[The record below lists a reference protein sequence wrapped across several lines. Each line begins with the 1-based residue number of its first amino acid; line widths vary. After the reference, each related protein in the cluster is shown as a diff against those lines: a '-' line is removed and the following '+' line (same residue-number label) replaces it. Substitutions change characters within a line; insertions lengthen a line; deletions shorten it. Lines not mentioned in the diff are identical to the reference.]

1 MDVFS
6 YMEKAYKAM
15 KLIKDTLDDLKDA
28 PDNLQLLRL
37 RASSIEELLNR
48 LDQLP
53 PCSSSGAADAD
64 LQCLAVIAAK
74 RLEEVEGF
82 LAKMRTTGE
91 NGKVKLKKARFL
103 QSKVFGDNIED
114 LSTKLDNLQ
123 TTLRS
128 MCEIVTIRSISQIT
142 TASSR
147 SEVLLQEVVTI
158 LGADSTTGSAHIVRL
173 STPAHRPLK
182 PPSRNRLRCVQ
193 GCACRCHRPSSTQV
207 VPSYVTLLVGHVYVP
222 KRRPCD
228 VQTCRQ
234 DQTVPS
240 QAIWY
245 LPSWMF
251 KVEAQVF
258 SPFYLSIHTARF
270 VRNDAPIWQLIIRA
284 DIDGLRELFLSGEAS
299 VHDVNEDGRTVLYY
313 ARDAWL
319 RSRKSNSGQV
329 KASCDM
335 IEFLADAG
343 ADPDFSIGQ
352 L

>member
-74 RLEEVEGF
+74 RLEEVEVF

-128 MCEIVTIRSISQIT
+128 MCEIVTMYVDPISISSGIQ
-142 TASSR
+142 
-147 SEVLLQEVVTI
+147 SEL
-158 LGADSTTGSAHIVRL
+158 
-173 STPAHRPLK
+173 
-182 PPSRNRLRCVQ
+182 
-193 GCACRCHRPSSTQV
+193 
-207 VPSYVTLLVGHVYVP
+207 
-222 KRRPCD
+222 D
-228 VQTCRQ
+228 VQ
-234 DQTVPS
+234 
-240 QAIWY
+240 
-245 LPSWMF
+245 
-251 KVEAQVF
+251 
-258 SPFYLSIHTARF
+258 
-270 VRNDAPIWQLIIRA
+270 
-284 DIDGLRELFLSGEAS
+284 FL
-299 VHDVNEDGRTVLYY
+299 
-313 ARDAWL
+313 
-319 RSRKSNSGQV
+319 K
-329 KASCDM
+329 
-335 IEFLADAG
+335 
-343 ADPDFSIGQ
+343 
-352 L
+352 